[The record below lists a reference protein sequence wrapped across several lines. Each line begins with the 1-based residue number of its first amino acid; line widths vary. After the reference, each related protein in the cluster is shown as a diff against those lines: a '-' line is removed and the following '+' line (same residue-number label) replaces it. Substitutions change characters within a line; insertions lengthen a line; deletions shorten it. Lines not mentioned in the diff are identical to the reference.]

1 MGTAGGPKLVTRGLK
16 FYIDSSNPRSY
27 ISGSTDWNDLMQKEY
42 HMNINAGESVNTSS
56 ANTPVLF
63 FDGAQNSYS
72 TWSGDKLT
80 SPAIFNNNSFT
91 YTVVAYPTSLAG
103 IDNPGYVR
111 TMESGGWPNSY
122 ILCQWNSGSKQIT
135 FGGEDDNQENFGL
148 GTGTNSIDINKWW
161 FSTFTIDRDN
171 NLETGYLN
179 GEQVQQNSF
188 SETFQGVNPTGSFR
202 IPSSWTEYPGGIAL
216 TLMYEV
222 ALTATEVKQNY
233 NALKGRFRL

>member
-1 MGTAGGPKLVTRGLK
+1 MKKRDSRSKKEAYILAKAKQETLNEIHIGHKKYRQQHKKDPQSIKRLPKWILSELV
-16 FYIDSSNPRSY
+16 D
-27 ISGSTDWNDLMQKEY
+27 
-42 HMNINAGESVNTSS
+42 
-56 ANTPVLF
+56 
-63 FDGAQNSYS
+63 NSIIAV
-72 TWSGDKLT
+72 D
-80 SPAIFNNNSFT
+80 
-91 YTVVAYPTSLAG
+91 
-103 IDNPGYVR
+103 VR